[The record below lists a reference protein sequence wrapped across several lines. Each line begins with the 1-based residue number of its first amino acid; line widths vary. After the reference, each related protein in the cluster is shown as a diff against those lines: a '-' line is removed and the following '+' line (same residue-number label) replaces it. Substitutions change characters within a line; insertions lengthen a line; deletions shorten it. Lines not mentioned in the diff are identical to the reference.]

1 MKSWG
6 YVVALNQYWINEI
19 KELEAEELAIKR
31 AAEQEAVDAELE
43 AARLEEEARIA
54 AAAAARR
61 ASIDEIK
68 VSNKAYEQFDDQI
81 PKQRK
86 STFNDSGGSYTGDD
100 LSDVED
106 IDEGSNLLTCWF
118 QSLLVLSPLYW
129 QAYWNHNANRPL
141 THNLSI
147 PYW

>member
-1 MKSWG
+1 M
-6 YVVALNQYWINEI
+6 
-19 KELEAEELAIKR
+19 KR
-31 AAEQEAVDAELE
+31 AAEQEALDTELE

-68 VSNKAYEQFDDQI
+68 VSNKAYEQFDDEI

-106 IDEGSNLLTCWF
+106 IDEGSNLLT
-118 QSLLVLSPLYW
+118 Y
-129 QAYWNHNANRPL
+129 
-141 THNLSI
+141 
-147 PYW
+147 